1 LLSAIIF
8 SATMT
13 TNSNNYDNT
22 TICLLTRMQLTSA
35 SEGKGKPAWSSEER
49 RTTLSANEG
58 ISFRHRPASLLLQT
72 LLDPSSEGAE
82 TIKRDKSGLV
92 R

>member
-1 LLSAIIF
+1 
-8 SATMT
+8 MT
-13 TNSNNYDNT
+13 TNSNNYDDT

-49 RTTLSANEG
+49 RTTLWANEG
-58 ISFRHRPASLLLQT
+58 TCFRHKPASLLLQT
-72 LLDPSSEGAE
+72 LMDPSSKGAD
-82 TIKRDKSGLV
+82 TIEKDQSRLV